1 MLYVHQKQ
9 NDNSELASHLLC
21 RLKSVRQKL
30 HQIKNDLN
38 ELQDQEV
45 QQIINEQLT
54 KMTKNTD
61 TVKDNLKYYI
71 DEIKKQRDWE
81 NECYENYYTVVLQDF
96 EEKIENVENGI
107 KKQENYIIKY
117 EETVAN
123 WMQLCQK

>member
-9 NDNSELASHLLC
+9 NDNSELATHLLC
-21 RLKSVRQKL
+21 RLNSVRQNL
-30 HQIKNDLN
+30 DQIKNDLDK
-38 ELQDQEV
+38 LQDQEI

-61 TVKDNLKYYI
+61 TVKKNLKYYV
-71 DEIKKQRDWE
+71 DEITKQRDWE

-96 EEKIENVENGI
+96 EERIENVENGI

-117 EETVAN
+117 EETVAA